1 MNENGPPKAEDEQR
15 TSAATTM
22 DDSAGSPLAS
32 TGTPPSGTDAPAAPV
47 VVEVPIRVESPN
59 RLHDEHPGSRARRV
73 RGERAAVREAL
84 APLPLPEGPWL
95 VRLFRLAP
103 RRLDDDNATASM
115 KAVRDEVAAWL
126 GVDDRD
132 PRVRFIVE
140 QERAKTYAVRI
151 EVGTMA
157 NEVRP

>member
-1 MNENGPPKAEDEQR
+1 MSENEPPRAEDEQR

-32 TGTPPSGTDAPAAPV
+32 THAPPSCTDTAAGPV
-47 VVEVPIRVESPN
+47 VAVAPIRVESPN

-73 RGERAAVREAL
+73 RGERSAVREAL
-84 APLPLPEGPWL
+84 ARFKPQAGPWL

-132 PRVRFIVE
+132 PRVRFVVE

-151 EVGTMA
+151 VVARAGD
-157 NEVRP
+157 VPL